1 MTKKQIRS
9 ALADSLEAEEKSVQ
23 SRFEKADTALNIE
36 DPKETQESFKE
47 EKPKNNKIVRDS
59 FTIPEFDYLK
69 IQSLQE
75 RLLKLGCN
83 ANKSEIVR
91 SGFHA
96 LEKLSDDDLLSI
108 LQDLEKIKTGRP
120 KKK

>member
-1 MTKKQIRS
+1 MAKKQIRS
-9 ALADSLEAEEKSVQ
+9 ALADSLKAEERSVQ
-23 SRFEKADTALNIE
+23 SRFEKADTALNIQE
-36 DPKETQESFKE
+36 SKETQESFKE
-47 EKPKNNKIVRDS
+47 EKPKNSKIIRDS

-91 SGFHA
+91 AGFHA

-108 LQDLEKIKTGRP
+108 LEDLEKIKTGRP